1 MTLKE
6 LQQKAKSMGLRG
18 FWKLKKVELEKFI
31 EENTLH
37 SSEVLFAGECSG
49 DGEWLEH
56 RRIGATDTAVL
67 ICDNAYRNRLLDRP
81 DKYTSPF
88 LMYEER
94 KGRYKR
100 EISFTSQVA
109 MEFGHFAEDFIIAH
123 LPDRPDKYTSP
134 FLMYEERKGRYK
146 REISF
151 TSQVAMEFGHF
162 AEDFI
167 IAHLP
172 VLFEK
177 EFGIKVQA
185 TRKGN
190 QVVANKKYP
199 LWSCTPDSWV
209 KIEGEWY
216 PVELKTGNSYT
227 AYEWEREEVPNKYYA
242 QVQQQLAVLG
252 KEKGFLI
259 GFVDN
264 RFTRLYEI
272 ERNDKL
278 ISQAYEITRQFQYCL
293 DNNIEPELNG
303 CEAECEYLK
312 QEFQGFGNKYENIPG
327 IDINEKD
334 LQYYLDLEQTKKEIS
349 KEVKEIEKDMK
360 MLACKIKNKMLEF
373 ETENL
378 LINNSHIATWKIDA
392 RGAQRFALKELK
404 ETQKIKI
411 A

>member
-37 SSEVLFAGECSG
+37 NSEVLFAGECSG

-123 LPDRPDKYTSP
+123 LP
-134 FLMYEERKGRYK
+134 
-146 REISF
+146 
-151 TSQVAMEFGHF
+151 A
-162 AEDFI
+162 
-167 IAHLP
+167 
-172 VLFEK
+172 LFER

-185 TRKGN
+185 TRKGT
-190 QVVANKKYP
+190 QVVANKEYP
-199 LWSCTPDSWV
+199 LWTCTPDSWV
-209 KIEGEWY
+209 KINEEWY

-252 KEKGFLI
+252 KGKGFLV

-264 RFTRLYEI
+264 RFTRVYEI

-312 QEFQGFGNKYENIPG
+312 QEFKGFGNKYENIPG
-327 IDINEKD
+327 MDINEKD
-334 LQYYLDLEQTKKEIS
+334 LQYYLDLEQTKREIS
-349 KEVKEIEKDMK
+349 KETKEIEKDMK
-360 MLACKIKNKMLEF
+360 TLICVIQNKMLDL

-378 LINNSHIATWKIDA
+378 VINGSYLATWKIDA
-392 RGAQRFALKELK
+392 RGAKRFALKELK
-404 ETQKIKI
+404 ENQKIKI

>member
-37 SSEVLFAGECSG
+37 NSEVLFAGECSG

-67 ICDNAYRNRLLDRP
+67 ICDNAYRNRLL
-81 DKYTSPF
+81 
-88 LMYEER
+88 
-94 KGRYKR
+94 
-100 EISFTSQVA
+100 
-109 MEFGHFAEDFIIAH
+109 
-123 LPDRPDKYTSP
+123 DRPDKYTSP

-404 ETQKIKI
+404 ENQKIKI

>member
-123 LPDRPDKYTSP
+123 LP
-134 FLMYEERKGRYK
+134 
-146 REISF
+146 
-151 TSQVAMEFGHF
+151 A
-162 AEDFI
+162 
-167 IAHLP
+167 
-172 VLFEK
+172 LFER

-185 TRKGN
+185 TRKGT

-209 KIEGEWY
+209 KINEEWY

-252 KEKGFLI
+252 KGKGFLV

-264 RFTRLYEI
+264 RFTRVYEI

-312 QEFQGFGNKYENIPG
+312 QEFKGFGNKYENIPG
-327 IDINEKD
+327 MDINEKD
-334 LQYYLDLEQTKKEIS
+334 LQYYLDLEQTKREIS
-349 KEVKEIEKDMK
+349 KETKEIEKDMK
-360 MLACKIKNKMLEF
+360 TLICVIQNKMLDL

-378 LINNSHIATWKIDA
+378 VINGSYLATWKIDA
-392 RGAQRFALKELK
+392 RGAKRFALKELK
-404 ETQKIKI
+404 ENQKIKI

>member
-37 SSEVLFAGECSG
+37 NSEVLFAGECSG

-123 LPDRPDKYTSP
+123 LP
-134 FLMYEERKGRYK
+134 
-146 REISF
+146 
-151 TSQVAMEFGHF
+151 A
-162 AEDFI
+162 
-167 IAHLP
+167 
-172 VLFEK
+172 LFER

-185 TRKGN
+185 TRKGT
-190 QVVANKKYP
+190 QVVANKEYP
-199 LWSCTPDSWV
+199 LWTCTPDSWV
-209 KIEGEWY
+209 KINEEWY

-312 QEFQGFGNKYENIPG
+312 QEFKGFGNKYENIPG
-327 IDINEKD
+327 MDINEKD
-334 LQYYLDLEQTKKEIS
+334 LQYYLDLEQTKREIS
-349 KEVKEIEKDMK
+349 KETKEIEKDMK
-360 MLACKIKNKMLEF
+360 TLICVIQNKMLDL

-378 LINNSHIATWKIDA
+378 VINGSYLATWKIDA
-392 RGAQRFALKELK
+392 RGAKRFALKELK
-404 ETQKIKI
+404 ENQKIKI

>member
-37 SSEVLFAGECSG
+37 NSEVLFAGECSG

-123 LPDRPDKYTSP
+123 LP
-134 FLMYEERKGRYK
+134 
-146 REISF
+146 
-151 TSQVAMEFGHF
+151 A
-162 AEDFI
+162 
-167 IAHLP
+167 
-172 VLFEK
+172 LFEK

-190 QVVANKKYP
+190 QVVANKEYP
-199 LWSCTPDSWV
+199 LWTCTPDSWV
-209 KIEGEWY
+209 KIDGKWY

-227 AYEWEREEVPNKYYA
+227 SYEWEREEVPNKYYA

-252 KEKGFLI
+252 KGKGFLV

-264 RFTRLYEI
+264 RFTRVYEI

-312 QEFQGFGNKYENIPG
+312 QEFQGFRNKYENIPG
-327 IDINEKD
+327 MDINEKD
-334 LQYYLDLEQTKKEIS
+334 LQYYLDLEQTKREIS
-349 KEVKEIEKDMK
+349 KETKEIEKDMK
-360 MLACKIKNKMLEF
+360 TLICVIQNKMLDL

-378 LINNSHIATWKIDA
+378 VINGSYLATWKIDA
-392 RGAQRFALKELK
+392 RGAKRFALKELK
-404 ETQKIKI
+404 ENQKIKI

>member
-37 SSEVLFAGECSG
+37 NSEVLFAGECSG

-67 ICDNAYRNRLLDRP
+67 ICDNAYRNRLL
-81 DKYTSPF
+81 
-88 LMYEER
+88 
-94 KGRYKR
+94 
-100 EISFTSQVA
+100 
-109 MEFGHFAEDFIIAH
+109 
-123 LPDRPDKYTSP
+123 DRPDKYTSP

-404 ETQKIKI
+404 ENQKIKEV
-411 A
+411 AS

>member
-37 SSEVLFAGECSG
+37 NSEVLFAGECSG

-123 LPDRPDKYTSP
+123 LP
-134 FLMYEERKGRYK
+134 
-146 REISF
+146 
-151 TSQVAMEFGHF
+151 
-162 AEDFI
+162 
-167 IAHLP
+167 

-209 KIEGEWY
+209 KINEEWY

-252 KEKGFLI
+252 KGKGFLV

-264 RFTRLYEI
+264 RFTRVYEI

-312 QEFQGFGNKYENIPG
+312 QEFKGFGNKYENIPG
-327 IDINEKD
+327 MDINEKD
-334 LQYYLDLEQTKKEIS
+334 LQYYLDLEQTKREIS
-349 KEVKEIEKDMK
+349 KESKEIEKDMK
-360 MLACKIKNKMLEF
+360 TLVCVIQNKMLDL

-378 LINNSHIATWKIDA
+378 VINGSYLATWKIDS
-392 RGAQRFALKELK
+392 RGAKRFALKELK
-404 ETQKIKI
+404 ENQKIKI

>member
-37 SSEVLFAGECSG
+37 NSEVLFAGECSG

-67 ICDNAYRNRLLDRP
+67 ICDNAYRNRLL
-81 DKYTSPF
+81 
-88 LMYEER
+88 
-94 KGRYKR
+94 
-100 EISFTSQVA
+100 
-109 MEFGHFAEDFIIAH
+109 
-123 LPDRPDKYTSP
+123 DRPDKYTSP

-327 IDINEKD
+327 MDINEKD
-334 LQYYLDLEQTKKEIS
+334 LQYYLDLEQTKREIS
-349 KEVKEIEKDMK
+349 KETKEIEKDMK
-360 MLACKIKNKMLEF
+360 TLICVIQNKMLDL

-378 LINNSHIATWKIDA
+378 VINGSYLATWKIDA
-392 RGAQRFALKELK
+392 RGAKRFALKELK
-404 ETQKIKI
+404 ENQKIKI

>member
-37 SSEVLFAGECSG
+37 NSEVLFAGECSG
-49 DGEWLEH
+49 NGEWLEH

-123 LPDRPDKYTSP
+123 LP
-134 FLMYEERKGRYK
+134 
-146 REISF
+146 
-151 TSQVAMEFGHF
+151 A
-162 AEDFI
+162 
-167 IAHLP
+167 
-172 VLFEK
+172 LFER

-185 TRKGN
+185 TRKGT
-190 QVVANKKYP
+190 QVVANKEYP
-199 LWSCTPDSWV
+199 LWTCTPDSWV
-209 KIEGEWY
+209 KINEEWY

-252 KEKGFLI
+252 KGKGFLV

-264 RFTRLYEI
+264 RFTRVYEI

-312 QEFQGFGNKYENIPG
+312 QEFKGFGNKYENIPG
-327 IDINEKD
+327 MDINEKD
-334 LQYYLDLEQTKKEIS
+334 LQYYLDLEQTKREIS
-349 KEVKEIEKDMK
+349 KETKEIEKDMK
-360 MLACKIKNKMLEF
+360 TLICVIQNKMLDL

-378 LINNSHIATWKIDA
+378 VINGSYLATWKIDS
-392 RGAQRFALKELK
+392 RGAKRFALKELK
-404 ETQKIKI
+404 ENQKIKI

>member
-37 SSEVLFAGECSG
+37 NSEVLFAGECSG
-49 DGEWLEH
+49 NGEWLEH

-123 LPDRPDKYTSP
+123 LP
-134 FLMYEERKGRYK
+134 
-146 REISF
+146 
-151 TSQVAMEFGHF
+151 A
-162 AEDFI
+162 
-167 IAHLP
+167 
-172 VLFEK
+172 LFER

-185 TRKGN
+185 TRKGT
-190 QVVANKKYP
+190 QVVANKEYP
-199 LWSCTPDSWV
+199 LWTCTPDSWV
-209 KIEGEWY
+209 KINEEWY

-252 KEKGFLI
+252 KGKGFLV

-264 RFTRLYEI
+264 RFTRVYEI

-312 QEFQGFGNKYENIPG
+312 QEFKGFGNKYENIPG
-327 IDINEKD
+327 MDINEKD
-334 LQYYLDLEQTKKEIS
+334 LQYYLDLEQTKREIS
-349 KEVKEIEKDMK
+349 KETKEIEKDMK
-360 MLACKIKNKMLEF
+360 TLICVIQNKMLDL

-378 LINNSHIATWKIDA
+378 VINGSYLATWKIDA
-392 RGAQRFALKELK
+392 RGAKRFALKELK
-404 ETQKIKI
+404 ENQKIKI

>member
-67 ICDNAYRNRLLDRP
+67 ICDNAYRNRLL
-81 DKYTSPF
+81 
-88 LMYEER
+88 
-94 KGRYKR
+94 
-100 EISFTSQVA
+100 
-109 MEFGHFAEDFIIAH
+109 
-123 LPDRPDKYTSP
+123 DRPDKYTSP

-404 ETQKIKI
+404 ENQKIKEV
-411 A
+411 AS